1 MAANLLRAGRL
12 DKRVTILSR
21 ADQIDPVF
29 RSAVV
34 AWVPL
39 ATVWAQVTD
48 ILPSRSD
55 KIADGISITNRP
67 CRVRMR
73 YRADIDSGMRLSING
88 RIYSIVGGPAEMG
101 RRQGLEL
108 VAEEL
113 STEGQEP

>member
-12 DKRVTILSR
+12 DTRVTILDR

-34 AWVPL
+34 AWAPL

-48 ILPSRSD
+48 ILPSRSE
-55 KIADGISITNRP
+55 KIAEGISITNRP

-73 YRADIDSGMRLSING
+73 YRADVHSGMRLSIKG
-88 RIYSIVGGPAEMG
+88 RIYSIIGGPAELG

-108 VAEEL
+108 VVEVL